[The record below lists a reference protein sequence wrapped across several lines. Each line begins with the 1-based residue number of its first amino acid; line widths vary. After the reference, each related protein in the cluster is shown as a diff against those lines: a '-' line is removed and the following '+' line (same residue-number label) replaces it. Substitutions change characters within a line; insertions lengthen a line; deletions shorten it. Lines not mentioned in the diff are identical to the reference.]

1 MAADDDC
8 GYPNDGLTLYF
19 LIFRSSQK
27 LANIRRD
34 KRISIAVGGDPK
46 ELDQL
51 MAVYAAAH
59 ASEVK
64 DPEEREWA
72 WSLLQKRHPNLA
84 DFELPEPTDAAMIKA
99 KCQFVSVLDYRKGPG
114 HIEDLSIDE
123 QGAAR
128 QGARTDQWGSTAA
141 KPGLMRPKD
150 PSRQFVANT
159 TRNVCFGWKVD
170 ASAAPLLRHSRTN
183 RTPILMAILNADS
196 RKYQE
201 REHPAASHQMPSF
214 PIRES

>member
-1 MAADDDC
+1 MDDNAIEILDTQRTMAISTLRADGWPQTTIV
-8 GYPNDGLTLYF
+8 GYANDGLTLYF

-59 ASEVK
+59 ASEIK
-64 DPEEREWA
+64 DPEERERA

-84 DFELPEPTDAAMIKA
+84 DFELPAPTDAAMIKA
-99 KCQFVSVLDYRKGPG
+99 KCQFVSVLDYRKGLG
-114 HIEDLSIDE
+114 HIDDLSIDE

-150 PSRQFVANT
+150 PRGS
-159 TRNVCFGWKVD
+159 
-170 ASAAPLLRHSRTN
+170 S
-183 RTPILMAILNADS
+183 
-196 RKYQE
+196 
-201 REHPAASHQMPSF
+201 
-214 PIRES
+214 